1 MDVFELTNKKMM
13 QYGVVHLWLI
23 KVVLMIILIGVFN
36 ACSSK
41 GCKKSKSVKEES
53 IDERF

>member
-23 KVVLMIILIGVFN
+23 KVVLMIILIEVFN
-36 ACSSK
+36 ACASK
-41 GCKKSKSVKEES
+41 GCKKPKSVEEES
-53 IDERF
+53 IGGRF